1 MLVVKE
7 KTFLLQFYS
16 ITLNQ
21 IDITITI
28 ASKFLFKIFL
38 FCDKKTLR
46 ASAAYK
52 TRKKRFCQ
60 INKFYNK

>member
-28 ASKFLFKIFL
+28 ASKFLFKIVL
-38 FCDKKTLR
+38 FCDKKRLEQVLPI
-46 ASAAYK
+46 K
-52 TRKKRFCQ
+52 QEKNDFVK
-60 INKFYNK
+60 